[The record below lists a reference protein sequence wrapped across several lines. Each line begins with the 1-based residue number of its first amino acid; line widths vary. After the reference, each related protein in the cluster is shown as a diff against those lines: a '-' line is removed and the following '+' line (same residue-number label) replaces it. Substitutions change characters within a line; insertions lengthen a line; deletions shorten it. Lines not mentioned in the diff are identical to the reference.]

1 MNLERSLVF
10 TLGFKVCD
18 FFTSVSKTG
27 SGDLW
32 MTYILDKTG
41 WWIKAKFLG
50 QFFLYVLNFSSL

>member
-27 SGDLW
+27 SGDIW
-32 MTYILDKTG
+32 MSYVLDKAPV
-41 WWIKAKFLG
+41 K
-50 QFFLYVLNFSSL
+50 